1 MAAVLQEQNSWISV
15 ETIEMAKSKIFVIRP
30 FEENLLIS
38 ALYHSN

>member
-30 FEENLLIS
+30 FEEKFTYFCPVS
-38 ALYHSN
+38 F